1 VKFTEQTDFLYDPTI
16 FSRADTQTALK
27 IHREYIHRHG
37 PMKDGVP
44 APKFF
49 EVDWAVGQYD
59 SLWHQPVGSRL
70 QFTARS
76 PLSVPAINQF
86 VKPDWKVTRLGQTP
100 GRRDNFWVANL
111 DSAKLNYFPRR
122 GDVVFWR
129 GYP

>member
-1 VKFTEQTDFLYDPTI
+1 VLFTEQHDFVYDPTV

-37 PMKDGVP
+37 PQKDGVP

-49 EVDWAVGQYD
+49 EVDRAPGQYD
-59 SLWHQPVGSRL
+59 TLWHEPVAATL

-76 PLSVPAINQF
+76 PISVPAINQF
-86 VKPDWKVTRLGQTP
+86 QKPEWKVTRVGIVP

-111 DSAKLNYFPRR
+111 DLQELNYFPRR
-122 GDVVFWR
+122 GDVVF
-129 GYP
+129 